1 VARLG
6 LHNVHFLTDV
16 SEAQK
21 AWLLANCK
29 AFLFP
34 SLLEGFG
41 LPPIEAMYFG
51 KPVVVA
57 RRTSLPEVC
66 GSEAGYFDSFEPGVM
81 KSTVIF
87 YWMEIDK
94 ATNSKS
100 VASERAL
107 TFNWNAAGQKYITR
121 YKS

>member
-1 VARLG
+1 
-6 LHNVHFLTDV
+6 VHFLTDV

-66 GSEAGYFDSFEPGVM
+66 GDRAVYWDQFEPKRM
-81 KSTVIF
+81 KLT
-87 YWMEIDK
+87 
-94 ATNSKS
+94 TL
-100 VASERAL
+100 VAGNKQPSSPMASSPQGR
-107 TFNWNAAGQKYITR
+107 FSWDNAAASYINIYQGTAP
-121 YKS
+121 

>member
-1 VARLG
+1 
-6 LHNVHFLTDV
+6 V

-66 GSEAGYFDSFEPGVM
+66 GD
-81 KSTVIF
+81 
-87 YWMEIDK
+87 
-94 ATNSKS
+94 
-100 VASERAL
+100 
-107 TFNWNAAGQKYITR
+107 AAGFWDDFTAISMRERTKSWIFCPAKQESTTEQAQRRNWHKSANKYLAAYLKI
-121 YKS
+121 SA